1 MFIIVIVILIDC
13 GVIDPSLLYSLVFY
27 ECFYES
33 WCKWKL
39 ILRKMCRGGDRTTPT
54 AVSITPTFI
63 RIFIK
68 PKTTEF
74 FSGKCPWNFHR
85 ISNRVIYTLYLYIVM
100 AVRCGELPLKF
111 FPLILLILYIPIFF
125 PKIGW
130 FFPEN
135 DGGMLCSGQPTSR
148 VARKKT
154 IFTINNYYF
163 ICEQ

>member
-1 MFIIVIVILIDC
+1 
-13 GVIDPSLLYSLVFY
+13 
-27 ECFYES
+27 
-33 WCKWKL
+33 
-39 ILRKMCRGGDRTTPT
+39 
-54 AVSITPTFI
+54 
-63 RIFIK
+63 
-68 PKTTEF
+68 
-74 FSGKCPWNFHR
+74 
-85 ISNRVIYTLYLYIVM
+85 M
-100 AVRCGELPLKF
+100 AVRCGELPLNIF
-111 FPLILLILYIPIFF
+111 SINLADIVYTYIF